1 MSECECDKRRAETNA
16 TTACFAGTVVCC
28 ISQRATL
35 VSGKAKDPWTV
46 RLGNAKAAEFTLAL
60 PKKTGS
66 LQIQWSMDEDV
77 RGADDTMTLQVDSS
91 KTPLVLRASATQDG
105 SRNGLSSMAV
115 LASDSILR
123 ITAASSSTAHDH
135 HMYITRVEFVPGL
148 ESLAII
154 LWTNLT
160 TDRPTPTN

>member
-1 MSECECDKRRAETNA
+1 MSECECDKRRTETNA

-66 LQIQWSMDEDV
+66 LQIQWSMDENV
-77 RGADDTMTLQVDSS
+77 KGVDDTMTLKVDSS
-91 KTPLVLRASATQDG
+91 KTPLVLRASATQHG
-105 SRNGLSSMAV
+105 SRTGVSIMAV
-115 LASDSILR
+115 LASDSTLSI
-123 ITAASSSTAHDH
+123 AANSKSSRSDH
-135 HMYITRVEFVPGL
+135 HMFIHSLEFVPGL
-148 ESLAII
+148 ESLVII
-154 LWTNLT
+154 WWSNLT
-160 TDRPTPTN
+160 TDRPTPTK